1 MRPATDQVGSVVRSG
16 GKVRWHPP
24 QPCQVPCARSPL
36 HRGMTPL
43 SHTMLTLSRV
53 SARPGTQARVL
64 HTHTHSRELGHRS
77 TASLPYAFRKLP
89 QAAGWATRT
98 GRGHQTE
105 EAEAE
110 AGDFQ
115 KDRQHQTCCRCA
127 DWLTK
132 GRGKRA
138 SLRQAFFCSSFLLL
152 GREKHLWP
160 REEIAEREG
169 RPPLSPTPRWTPRHL
184 SVTAIC
190 PVIPTRVQERATCA
204 IPS

>member
-1 MRPATDQVGSVVRSG
+1 MASSSAVPGALCSQSPSPGHDTPVPHHADPEQGLSTP
-16 GKVRWHPP
+16 WHP
-24 QPCQVPCARSPL
+24 
-36 HRGMTPL
+36 
-43 SHTMLTLSRV
+43 
-53 SARPGTQARVL
+53 GTCFT